1 MSIFGNWMSPTPLNS
16 TIRLLI
22 KSPTTEPM
30 LKSNVPLNK
39 SPMPLEALVVLML
52 SLISLSRNIVLTLM
66 LGIGQMTRLSSSN
79 NPLCLK
85 DLELVTVGIMVEM
98 LPSLLTTNTSLD
110 VMTWVRSL
118 LTQKCQYLS
127 NLLLEIWI
135 KVWLTPVLLLV
146 L

>member
-1 MSIFGNWMSPTPLNS
+1 
-16 TIRLLI
+16 
-22 KSPTTEPM
+22 
-30 LKSNVPLNK
+30 
-39 SPMPLEALVVLML
+39 MPLEALVVLML